1 MVYNQHLGQRATCIQ
16 VMESKACMK
25 GRCTDTERPNGKRVN
40 HNGSSRGICV
50 VTARSE
56 KKNGVERLVHMKVE
70 GG

>member
-1 MVYNQHLGQRATCIQ
+1 MVYNQHMGQRATRIQ

-25 GRCTDTERPNGKRVN
+25 GRCMDTERPNGKRVDR
-40 HNGSSRGICV
+40 SKGICV

-56 KKNGVERLVHMKVE
+56 KKNVVERLVHMKVE